1 MLTKC
6 GFLHRHR
13 DIISNLVTTTLCT
26 TIVIWH
32 GRTSRNSIRLWLDG
46 TEFEPKLDK
55 TNEDLEAQTQC
66 VQYMAVDS
74 ALHPMRAIDGDKK
87 PLRQWLKGVERCQK
101 SGGEDYDLVQKK
113 K

>member
-1 MLTKC
+1 MTETALIYT
-6 GFLHRHR
+6 LH
-13 DIISNLVTTTLCT
+13 DTANGQT
-26 TIVIWH
+26 
-32 GRTSRNSIRLWLDG
+32 RNGYEFPGIRLWLDG